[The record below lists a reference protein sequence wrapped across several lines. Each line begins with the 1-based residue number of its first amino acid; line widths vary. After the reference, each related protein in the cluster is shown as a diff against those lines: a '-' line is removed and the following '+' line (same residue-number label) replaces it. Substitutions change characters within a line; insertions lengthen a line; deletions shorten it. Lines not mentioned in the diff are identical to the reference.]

1 MDRWQVITLILYSMN
16 YSIVTT
22 PEFDKRIKRLS
33 KKYSSIK
40 SDFGVFLQSL
50 QDNPIQGVLLKDGFR
65 KIRMAISSKGKGKSG
80 GARVITL
87 NCLLDES
94 KKQIILV
101 TIYDKNEQENI
112 TDAEISAALRTLSK
126 DNL

>member
-112 TDAEISAALRTLSK
+112 TDAEISAALRTLS
-126 DNL
+126 